1 MKQVQAAFEGA
12 GAVTGS
18 LQHVRTEGRSMA
30 RPNRRAGNRVLNRE
44 GAMKR
49 FFIRQILP
57 PVLIQL
63 SIIAVLAYYEG
74 KNFAPFVAP
83 DEFGADFLSVFVLI
97 PTVLLT
103 WLWQAVAAVRY
114 LMQVPKPRGKSA
126 VLLIAWLLVYPV
138 VLMAA
143 VVLSWWVFL
152 SLFR

>member
-1 MKQVQAAFEGA
+1 
-12 GAVTGS
+12 
-18 LQHVRTEGRSMA
+18 
-30 RPNRRAGNRVLNRE
+30 
-44 GAMKR
+44 MKR

-74 KNFAPFVAP
+74 KNFVPFVAP

-114 LMQVPKPRGKSA
+114 WLRTPKPCTKTA
-126 VLLIAWLLVYPV
+126 MLLTVWLMVYPV
-138 VLMAA
+138 LLFAEMVL
-143 VVLSWWVFL
+143 LWQIFL
-152 SLFR
+152 QLLY

>member
-1 MKQVQAAFEGA
+1 
-12 GAVTGS
+12 
-18 LQHVRTEGRSMA
+18 
-30 RPNRRAGNRVLNRE
+30 
-44 GAMKR
+44 MKR

-63 SIIAVLAYYEG
+63 SIIAVLTYYEG
-74 KNFAPFVAP
+74 KNFVPVVAP

-114 LMQVPKPRGKSA
+114 LMQAPKPRGKVA
-126 VLLIAWLLVYPV
+126 VLLIAWLLAYPV

>member
-12 GAVTGS
+12 GAVSGS
-18 LQHVRTEGRSMA
+18 LQHVRKEGRSIA
-30 RPNRRAGNRVLNRE
+30 RTNLCAGNRVLKRE
-44 GAMKR
+44 CNET

-57 PVLIQL
+57 SVLIQL

-74 KNFAPFVAP
+74 KNFVPFVAP

-114 LMQVPKPRGKSA
+114 IMQAPKPRGKAA
-126 VLLIAWLLVYPV
+126 VLLIAWLLAYPV

>member
-1 MKQVQAAFEGA
+1 
-12 GAVTGS
+12 
-18 LQHVRTEGRSMA
+18 
-30 RPNRRAGNRVLNRE
+30 
-44 GAMKR
+44 MKR

-74 KNFAPFVAP
+74 KNFVPFVAP

-114 LMQVPKPRGKSA
+114 LMHAPKPRGKSA
-126 VLLIAWLLVYPV
+126 VLLIAWLLAYPV

-143 VVLSWWVFL
+143 VVLAWWIFL

>member
-1 MKQVQAAFEGA
+1 LHGKTQHCLTESVCGKQ
-12 GAVTGS
+12 S
-18 LQHVRTEGRSMA
+18 ID
-30 RPNRRAGNRVLNRE
+30 RE
-44 GAMKR
+44 NAMKR

-74 KNFAPFVAP
+74 KNFVPFVAP

-103 WLWQAVAAVRY
+103 WLWQGVAAVRY
-114 LMQVPKPRGKSA
+114 LMQAPKPRGKVA
-126 VLLIAWLLVYPV
+126 VLLIAWLLAYPV
-138 VLMAA
+138 ALMAA
-143 VVLSWWVFL
+143 VILAWWVFL

>member
-63 SIIAVLAYYEG
+63 GIIAVLTYYEG

-103 WLWQAVAAVRY
+103 WLWQAVAALRY
-114 LMQVPKPRGKSA
+114 LMQAPKPRGKSA
-126 VLLIAWLLVYPV
+126 VLLIAWLLAYPL

-143 VVLSWWVFL
+143 VILAWWIFL

>member
-1 MKQVQAAFEGA
+1 
-12 GAVTGS
+12 
-18 LQHVRTEGRSMA
+18 
-30 RPNRRAGNRVLNRE
+30 
-44 GAMKR
+44 MKR

-114 LMQVPKPRGKSA
+114 LMQAPKPRGKSA
-126 VLLIAWLLVYPV
+126 VLLLIAWLLAYPV
-138 VLMAA
+138 ALMAA
-143 VVLSWWVFL
+143 VVLSWWGFL